1 MGNHIVFVISK
12 RTCPFCHTAK
22 NILNKYDIL
31 PEQFKVLEIDGD
43 KDCADIQDYMLQLT
57 GGRTVPRVF
66 KVNVLEVGMKPLQ
79 RTNLGNLSRNLER
92 LEQLFKSAFLKSEQK
107 KILLVLMCSLFF
119 WN

>member
-1 MGNHIVFVISK
+1 MGWYQRRVHGHIVFVISK

-31 PEQFKVLEIDGD
+31 PEQKLVLEIDGD

-66 KVNVLEVGMKPLQ
+66 IAG
-79 RTNLGNLSRNLER
+79 TCIGGGNETSSAHKSGQ
-92 LEQLFKSAFLKSEQK
+92 LEQKLRAAGA
-107 KILLVLMCSLFF
+107 IV
-119 WN
+119 

>member
-1 MGNHIVFVISK
+1 MIQHYLPSINVPEVFCLIDFSFYYISEKMSAVKSRIDQLIKNHIVFVISK

-66 KVNVLEVGMKPLQ
+66 IQGKEY
-79 RTNLGNLSRNLER
+79 
-92 LEQLFKSAFLKSEQK
+92 
-107 KILLVLMCSLFF
+107 
-119 WN
+119 

>member
-1 MGNHIVFVISK
+1 MSAVKSRIDQLIKNHIVFVISK

-31 PEQFKVLEIDGD
+31 PEQKLVLEIDGD

-66 KVNVLEVGMKPLQ
+66 IQGRVCEKVGCEESKNIINIYRYPPL
-79 RTNLGNLSRNLER
+79 NLMLDKV
-92 LEQLFKSAFLKSEQK
+92 KSF
-107 KILLVLMCSLFF
+107 
-119 WN
+119 

>member
-1 MGNHIVFVISK
+1 MGTRISSTNFCSGRISYLFKIFFVISK

-31 PEQFKVLEIDGD
+31 PEQKLVLEIDGD

-66 KVNVLEVGMKPLQ
+66 IAG
-79 RTNLGNLSRNLER
+79 TCIGGGNETASAHKSGQ
-92 LEQLFKSAFLKSEQK
+92 LEQKLRAAGA
-107 KILLVLMCSLFF
+107 IV
-119 WN
+119 